1 MCRFLAYQGKP
12 IRLDEL
18 LYKPKNSLIRQSAQ
32 AHEAEEPLNGDGF
45 GVGWYT
51 PEVNQEPGLYVSIRP
66 AWNDRNLRYLSQ
78 HIMTHSF
85 CAHVRAAS
93 EGEVSE
99 SNCHPFHFGDYLFM
113 HNGGIGDFLKVKR
126 RVRRGL
132 SDEIYDWIRGQ
143 TDSEHLFALILE
155 KIKAH
160 VGKVDVRVLAQ
171 ALKETVGEVQKLKA
185 EHGVTE
191 PCYINCV
198 LSNGS
203 NMVAV
208 RYVSDPIETPST
220 LYYSLGESYVCK
232 DGVCYMVP
240 GKPQSVLV
248 VSEKLNDIGKDWTP
262 IPANHMLLVD
272 EKMQTQLLPI
282 GPQAS
287 ASSQPKADQSS
298 KGFRP
303 SRHRRSG

>member
-12 IRLDEL
+12 VRLDEL

-51 PEVNQEPGLYVSIRP
+51 PEVNDEPGLYVSIRP

-78 HIMTHSF
+78 HVKAHSF

-99 SNCHPFHFGDYLFM
+99 ANCHPFHYGPYLFM
-113 HNGGIGDFLKVKR
+113 HNGGIGDFAKIKR
-126 RVRRGL
+126 HVRRSL

-143 TDSEHLFALILE
+143 TDSEHFFALILE
-155 KIKAH
+155 KLKSYQQP
-160 VGKVDVRVLAQ
+160 VGAKELGQSLQSTIDDIQ
-171 ALKETVGEVQKLKA
+171 ELKKQ
-185 EHGVTE
+185 HGITE

-198 LSNGS
+198 LSNGKS
-203 NMVAV
+203 MVAL
-208 RYVSDPIETPST
+208 RYVSDPHEVAST
-220 LYYSLGESYVCK
+220 LYYSIGDSYECR

-240 GKPQSVLV
+240 GRPKSVLI
-248 VSEKLNDIGKDWTP
+248 VSEKLNDVTEHWQP
-262 IPANHMLLVD
+262 IPINQMVLVHHD
-272 EKMQTQLLPI
+272 SSVTLTSV
-282 GPQAS
+282 GPQP
-287 ASSQPKADQSS
+287 QLKATEE
-298 KGFRP
+298 KRPGFRP
-303 SRHRRSG
+303 SQHRKAE